1 MEIGTTQNV
10 NLTSEKAGIGERFL
24 ALIIDFLILGGI
36 SIAFALIFRNS
47 GIIDYVFIFLGF
59 LFTFYHFLFELFYNG
74 KSIGKNILNIRI
86 VAINGEKAGF
96 YQYLIRN
103 LLRPIDYF
111 FGLGLVFMAFSSKGQ
126 RLGDIAAGT
135 YAIKLNKETDYKE
148 TVFIDLDEG
157 YKPLLE
163 RYQLEQLNPQHIE
176 LIKTVM
182 ADSKQQLRYDAV
194 EKIYH
199 KVCDIIGVEQ
209 NEITRINF
217 LEIVVKDFN
226 YYQL

>member
-36 SIAFALIFRNS
+36 SIALALIFRIS

-86 VAINGEKAGF
+86 VTINGEKAGF

-111 FGLGLVFMAFSSKGQ
+111 FGLGLVFMAFNSKGQ

-163 RYQLEQLNPQHIE
+163 RYQLEHLNPQHIE
-176 LIKTVM
+176 LIKTVI

-194 EKIYH
+194 EKIYN

-209 NEITRINF
+209 NELTRINF

>member
-24 ALIIDFLILGGI
+24 ALIIDFSILAGI
-36 SIAFALIFRNS
+36 SIALALIFRNS
-47 GIIDYVFIFLGF
+47 GIIDYVFILLGF
-59 LFTFYHFLFELFYNG
+59 MFVFYHFLFELFYNG
-74 KSIGKNILNIRI
+74 KSFGKNIVNIRI

-103 LLRPIDYF
+103 LLRPIDYI
-111 FGLGLVFMAFSSKGQ
+111 FGLGLVFMVFNSKGQ
-126 RLGDIAAGT
+126 RLGDISAGT
-135 YAIKLNKETDYKE
+135 YAIKLNKVTDYKD
-148 TVFIDLDEG
+148 TVFIDLDEN

-163 RYQLEQLNPQHIE
+163 RYQLEHLNPQHIE
-176 LIKTVM
+176 LIKTVI
-182 ADSKQQLRYDAV
+182 ADSKKQLRYESV

-199 KVCDIIGVEQ
+199 KVCSIIDVEQ
-209 NEITRINF
+209 NELTRLNF
-217 LEIVVKDFN
+217 LEMVIKDFN